1 MSGRDMRRNAKFYMS
16 VIADVYAREILDS
29 RANPTIEV
37 EVVLED
43 GTVSKA
49 SVPSGASTGK
59 YEAVELRDD
68 DAGRY
73 FGKGVLKAVENVNT
87 EIFEEIEGMDAYD
100 QPNLDRAL
108 IELDGT
114 PNKGRIGANAILG
127 TSLAVARAASDSL
140 NIPLFQYI
148 GGAGARTLPVPLMN
162 ILNGGRHA
170 DNNVDI
176 QEFMIAPVG
185 AKKFS
190 EALRMGAEIFHGL
203 KSILKAKRLFTG
215 VGDEGGFAPDLKSN
229 EEAIELII
237 DAINKV
243 GLVPG
248 KDVYIALD
256 VASSEMYNEE
266 GMYVFEG
273 EGRTMDVDHLVEFY
287 ESLVGR
293 YPIISIEDPM
303 AEEDWDG
310 WKIITDRLGK
320 TVQLVGDD
328 LFVTNSERIRKGIQL
343 GVANSVLIK
352 VNQIGTLSETLDA
365 IETAKRAGYTAIV
378 SHRSGETEDT
388 MIADI
393 AVATNSGIIK
403 TGAPSRLERVA
414 KYNRLMEIE
423 DMIGDSAIYS
433 GIDAFYSI
441 KHR

>member
-68 DAGRY
+68 DEGRY

-237 DAINKV
+237 EAINKV

-248 KDVYIALD
+248 RDVYIALD

-433 GIDAFYSI
+433 GIGAFYSI